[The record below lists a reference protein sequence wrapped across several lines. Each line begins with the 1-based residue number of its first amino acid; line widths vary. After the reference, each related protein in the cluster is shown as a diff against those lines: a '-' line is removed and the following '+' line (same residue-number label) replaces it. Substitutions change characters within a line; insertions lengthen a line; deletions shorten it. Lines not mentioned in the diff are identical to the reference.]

1 MQKITKKEEPF
12 ELSQWKCQNPSGR
25 YNELEGIIKYAIR
38 SACVSE
44 QFGLCA
50 FCCKRINPKK
60 DSSHNAHLKSRHQ
73 FPQYSLE
80 WDNIVA
86 SCNTLESCGKYQDK
100 NCPPLSPLMEECES
114 ELQFSITGEVAG
126 LTERADSAIGIFN
139 LNNPALINSRKWAI
153 SCFLYLNEYYPP
165 EEDLSSWDA
174 EILEALMEECMTPD
188 DNGNL
193 APYAP
198 ILKNIAMDMIKRKL
212 PGEKA

>member
-25 YNELEGIIKYAIR
+25 YNELERIIRYAIR

-50 FCCKRINPKK
+50 FCCAPIKPEK
-60 DSSHNAHLKSRHQ
+60 DSHNAHLKSQDQ

-86 SCNTLESCGKYQDK
+86 SCNALKSCGKYQK
-100 NCPPLSPLMEECES
+100 NICPPLSPLMEECES
-114 ELQFSITGEVAG
+114 ELQFSITGKVVG
-126 LTERADSAIGIFN
+126 LTERADSTIRILN
-139 LNNPALINSRKWAI
+139 LNSPALIDRRKKAI
-153 SCFLYLNEYYPP
+153 IAFLYLNEYYPP
-165 EEDLSSWDA
+165 EEDPLSWDA
-174 EILEALMEECMTPD
+174 EILEALMEECTTPD

-198 ILKNIAMDMIKRKL
+198 ILKNIAGDMIKRKRL
-212 PGEKA
+212 GEKA